1 MAADG
6 NWRKLPHPKTPIPP
20 GNRFADRLWWVMETH
35 GHSALRVSRIV
46 GVSCKTI
53 FTYLSGCENPKVK
66 VVVALAKHYGVTT
79 DFLLG
84 LSDDP
89 SEAHGELSR

>member
-1 MAADG
+1 MAADF
-6 NWRKLPHPKTPIPP
+6 NWKKIPHPKTPVPD
-20 GNRFADRLWWVMETH
+20 GKRFAETN

-53 FTYLSGCENPKVK
+53 STYLSGRDNPKVR
-66 VVVALAKHYGVTT
+66 VVIALARHYGVTT

-89 SEAHGELSR
+89 NGASH

>member
-1 MAADG
+1 MAADF
-6 NWRKLPHPKTPIPP
+6 NWKKIPHPKTPVPD
-20 GNRFADRLWWVMETH
+20 GKRFADRLWWLMETN

-53 FTYLSGCENPKVK
+53 STYLSGRENPKVR
-66 VVVALAKHYGVTT
+66 VVIALARHYGVTT

-84 LSDDP
+84 LSDD
-89 SEAHGELSR
+89 SNGASH